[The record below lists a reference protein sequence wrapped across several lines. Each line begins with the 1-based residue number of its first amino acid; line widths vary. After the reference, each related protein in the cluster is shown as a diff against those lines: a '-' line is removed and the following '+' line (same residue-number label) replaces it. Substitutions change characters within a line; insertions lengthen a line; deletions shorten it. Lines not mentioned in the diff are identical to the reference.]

1 MRRPH
6 RYSFTPRRHGTTPFG
21 FGCYGG
27 WGAEAVDELVKRGA
41 DPETIVVVDDRMVEL
56 DATEA
61 WGTTVMQGD
70 ATRNAALEAVQL
82 ARARALF
89 VAAGWDDTSDPD
101 RPEPSKSRRRSVG
114 RVGPTAR
121 ISRRINGSRRG
132 RRTGRPARTS
142 TDRDRG
148 GTRTVGNPCW
158 SRPPYLPGRSKLW
171 VPGARH
177 AAARDGGSHRRGST
191 ARSGRTHHLPI
202 LSVTNGSGSDV
213 RTTKSAHLHQ
223 ASSVEIGFRAAIWT
237 GLPITGR
244 PAGHRRAIQRSF
256 AIRAM
261 VTASP

>member
-1 MRRPH
+1 M
-6 RYSFTPRRHGTTPFG
+6 
-21 FGCYGG
+21 
-27 WGAEAVDELVKRGA
+27 
-41 DPETIVVVDDRMVEL
+41 
-56 DATEA
+56 
-61 WGTTVMQGD
+61 MQGD
-70 ATRNAALEAVQL
+70 ATRNAAVEAALV

-101 RPEPSKSRRRSVG
+101 RPEPRKFRRRPVG
-114 RVGPTAR
+114 RVGFTAR

-132 RRTGRPARTS
+132 RRIGRPVRTS

-158 SRPPYLPGRSKLW
+158 SRPPHLPGRSKLL
-171 VPGARH
+171 VLEAGDTAPRIA
-177 AAARDGGSHRRGST
+177 GSHRRGRT
-191 ARSGRTHHLPI
+191 ARSGQTHHSSVRPPI
-202 LSVTNGSGSDV
+202 RSVTNGSGSNV
-213 RTTKSAHLHQ
+213 RTTKSAHVHQ